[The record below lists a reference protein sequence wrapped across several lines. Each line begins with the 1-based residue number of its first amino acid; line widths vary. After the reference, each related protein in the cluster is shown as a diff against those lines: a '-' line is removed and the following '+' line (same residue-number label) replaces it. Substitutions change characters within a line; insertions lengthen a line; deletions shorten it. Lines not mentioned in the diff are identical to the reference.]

1 MTDPQSSAP
10 RGYGNIYTPHAGS
23 MVIQVQ
29 RESGLAN
36 RTITLSPRQVH
47 LLRHGWRIGATVLA
61 LGIIT
66 WVFLAIQAA
75 RVPILTRRLTQ
86 MQSDLQRVDT
96 LKAQLAEMERHFLQV
111 QRMLSAPAGT
121 STARPVEVA
130 TSETST
136 PRRRSSRRAA
146 ATVASDSVAAAAKPD
161 SARTIPAVPAAPAAP
176 AASDS
181 LVSSPGQPIVT
192 SP

>member
-1 MTDPQSSAP
+1 
-10 RGYGNIYTPHAGS
+10 

-29 RESGLAN
+29 REGGLAN
-36 RTITLSPRQVH
+36 RTITLSPRQVR
-47 LLRHGWRIGATVLA
+47 LLKHGWRVGASVLA
-61 LGIIT
+61 LVIIT
-66 WVFLAIQAA
+66 WVFLAVQAA
-75 RVPILTRRLTQ
+75 RVPILTRRLAQ
-86 MQSDLQRVDT
+86 MQTDLKRVDT

-111 QRMLSAPAGT
+111 QRMLSAPSGA
-121 STARPVEVA
+121 SAARPVEVA
-130 TSETST
+130 TSETSA

-146 ATVASDSVAAAAKPD
+146 AAAAADSASARTKVD
-161 SARTIPAVPAAPAAP
+161 SARATPTAPATP

>member
-1 MTDPQSSAP
+1 MTDPQSSVP

-29 RESGLAN
+29 REGGLAN
-36 RTITLSPRQVH
+36 RTITLSPGQVR
-47 LLRHGWRIGATVLA
+47 LLKHGWRLGAAVLA

-66 WVFLAIQAA
+66 WVFLAIQAV

-86 MQSDLQRVDT
+86 MQTDLKRVDT

-121 STARPVEVA
+121 STARPVAVA
-130 TSETST
+130 TSEPST

-146 ATVASDSVAAAAKPD
+146 AAVASDSTGAGAKPD
-161 SARTIPAVPAAPAAP
+161 SARTTPTAPATP

-181 LVSSPGQPIVT
+181 LVASPERPIVT